1 MAVIATPIA
10 DQVDSTLVASCRLAV
25 EDLARAGPSLPLL
38 AIVRAH
44 FTDPRPVTPD
54 EEVAREAVMRLFGAA
69 RKVPRDQRRPLVRQ
83 LLRDAG
89 LIE

>member
-1 MAVIATPIA
+1 MRNPWRNLSA
-10 DQVDSTLVASCRLAV
+10 STGVELIIGMPFHKLLVLSIYI
-25 EDLARAGPSLPLL
+25 LPLL